1 MITTIDAA
9 GRVVVPKP
17 IREQAGLL
25 PGAELE
31 VEYRDGKVEMEPV
44 KVQPKL
50 VRKGSLWVLRAPGM
64 PRLTTR
70 QVNRTIREIREER
83 TRKML

>member
-17 IREQAGLL
+17 IREQAGLR

-31 VEYRDGKVEMEPV
+31 VEYRDGRVEMEPV
-44 KVQPKL
+44 KVSSKL
-50 VRKGSLWVLRAPGM
+50 VRKGSFWVFSSPGM
-64 PRLTTR
+64 PPLTR
-70 QVNRTIREIREER
+70 KQVNRTIQEIRQER
-83 TRKML
+83 RSR